1 VLQGAFTCPGR
12 NEKEEWMRESVV
24 NVPEIVTVRLPE
36 PVLKQ
41 VEALTGG
48 QPRSRSAVLRK
59 LIKTALEHEQQDR

>member
-1 VLQGAFTCPGR
+1 
-12 NEKEEWMRESVV
+12 MRESVV